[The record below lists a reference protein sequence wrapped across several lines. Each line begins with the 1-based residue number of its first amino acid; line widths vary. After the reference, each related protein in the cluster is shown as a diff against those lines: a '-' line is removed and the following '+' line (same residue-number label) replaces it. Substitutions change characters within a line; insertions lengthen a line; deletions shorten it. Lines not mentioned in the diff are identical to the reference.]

1 MPNTNPNDEF
11 EVVELIRCDILAK
24 MRYFFTKNISF
35 SSKISHR
42 INSTTRNAPNETIF
56 GLVNVYEHTSMGK
69 IRFLRVWVSVCF
81 FSIGFSGNHPR
92 KMVQNEIFLRYLRDE
107 IFLKS
112 FINHRQNRKSKIW
125 QFFIVGIFIEMRY
138 AKYQLQPC
146 SLHYRINSILIF
158 FNRTARI
165 SSQNAWEAATTASNS
180 LNFPKSSQLW
190 GALSPSSK
198 RVMSSDQC

>member
-69 IRFLRVWVSVCF
+69 IRFLRVWVSVCL
-81 FSIGFSGNHPR
+81 FSTGFSGNHPR

-125 QFFIVGIFIEMRY
+125 QFFIVGIFIKMPP
-138 AKYQLQPC
+138 AKYEIQPS
-146 SLHYRINSILIF
+146 SLHYWINSILF
-158 FNRTARI
+158 F
-165 SSQNAWEAATTASNS
+165 
-180 LNFPKSSQLW
+180 
-190 GALSPSSK
+190 
-198 RVMSSDQC
+198 